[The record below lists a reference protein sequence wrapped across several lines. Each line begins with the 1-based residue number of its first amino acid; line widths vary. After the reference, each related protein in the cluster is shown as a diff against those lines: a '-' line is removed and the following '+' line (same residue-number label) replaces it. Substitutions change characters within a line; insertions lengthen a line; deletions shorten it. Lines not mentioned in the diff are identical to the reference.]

1 MNNDQYGTYF
11 SSNVPLFRNFN
22 VTVHQSVVDVEARKV
37 VVQASSTAETDI
49 GPYANEYVLVIE
61 MGQDGKQAEKMV
73 EWVDSGY
80 SVTFLGRLRK
90 EIERKNRE
98 EGGGGDQK
106 L

>member
-1 MNNDQYGTYF
+1 M
-11 SSNVPLFRNFN
+11 
-22 VTVHQSVVDVEARKV
+22 
-37 VVQASSTAETDI
+37 QASSTAETDI

-61 MGQDGKQAEKMV
+61 MGQDGKQAEKVV

-80 SVTFLGRLRK
+80 AVTFMGRLRQ
-90 EIERKNRE
+90 EIERKKKE